1 MVLTRN
7 VNRYFG
13 YIPINGTERNGIEM
27 AERKLRLLIAE
38 RLKTKRKERGYTS
51 ARAFAETAGIT
62 PAKYSEYEQGRVAIP
77 LDMACLFCGILDCSL
92 DELAGNRISPGA
104 AGLGGDE
111 GRLLE
116 GYRVLKQD
124 EKQAV
129 SLIAE
134 RLSRP

>member
-1 MVLTRN
+1 
-7 VNRYFG
+7 
-13 YIPINGTERNGIEM
+13 M
-27 AERKLRLLIAE
+27 ADNKLRLQMASNLMS
-38 RLKTKRKERGYTS
+38 KRKERGFKS
-51 ARAFAETAGIT
+51 REAFATRAGIS
-62 PAKYSEYEQGRVAIP
+62 ASKYAEYEQGRVAIP

-116 GYRVLKQD
+116 DYRVLKKD

>member
-1 MVLTRN
+1 
-7 VNRYFG
+7 
-13 YIPINGTERNGIEM
+13 M
-27 AERKLRLLIAE
+27 ADNKLRLKVAGNLMS
-38 RLKTKRKERGYTS
+38 KRKERGFRS
-51 ARAFAETAGIT
+51 RDAFAERAGIT
-62 PAKYSEYEQGRVAIP
+62 PAKYAEYEQGRVAIP

-111 GRLLE
+111 GRLLD
-116 GYRVLKQD
+116 GYRSLKQD

-129 SLIAE
+129 SLITE